1 MTLVQRE
8 AAPVVEP
15 VHAATPAQKN
25 WPAAEF
31 DKGSEFTVGVEE
43 ELMLV
48 DGQNRLLGPE
58 AAGLVEQLCLRHSH
72 HGRFT
77 TEVYVDQ
84 VELVTRICRDAGE
97 ATDALRSLRG
107 AVHEAGGHPMAA
119 GIHPDARFGDACL
132 VSSPRYDRII
142 AEYAGLFRT
151 PTAATQ
157 VHVGLPDAGAALSAY
172 RGLRNRLPLLRA
184 LAAASPYWHGRD
196 SGMASARSA
205 VIRSYPRTTVPPVL
219 HSWEHYAEITS
230 TILAAAEAPDYTY
243 VWWDLRP
250 QPRLGTLEV
259 RVMDAQPSLHRVAG
273 LTALIQ
279 GLARHA
285 VEAPE
290 TVDLPVEVL
299 AENDFRAA
307 HHGLDARILDRDG
320 LVRPMREIAVQAVL
334 DARRALAD
342 DGLEAALDEVD
353 AMLVSP
359 SEAIRQRLLRGER
372 GMSALLADL
381 VARTAGVAE

>member
-1 MTLVQRE
+1 M
-8 AAPVVEP
+8 
-15 VHAATPAQKN
+15 PAETS

-48 DGQNRLLGPE
+48 DDQNQLLGHQ
-58 AAGLVEQLCLRHSH
+58 AAPLTERLCLRQSD

-84 VELVTRICRDAGE
+84 IELVTKVCRDADEIAG
-97 ATDALRSLRG
+97 ALRSLRTS
-107 AVHEAGGHPMAA
+107 VLESGGRPMAA
-119 GIHPDARFGDACL
+119 GLHPDAGFGDACL

-157 VHVGLPDAGAALSAY
+157 VHVGLPDADAALSAY

-219 HSWEHYAEITS
+219 HSWEQYAELTS
-230 TILAAAEAPDYTY
+230 TILTAAEAPDYTY

-250 QPRLGTLEV
+250 QPRLGTLEI
-259 RVMDAQPSLHRVAG
+259 RVMDAQPSLDRVAG

-285 VEAPE
+285 VESPE

-307 HHGLDARILDRDG
+307 HHGLDARVLDPDG
-320 LVRPMREIAVQAVL
+320 LIRPMREIAVRAVL

-342 DGLEAALDEVD
+342 DGLDAALDEVD

-359 SEAIRQRLLRGER
+359 SEAVRQRLLYRQH
-372 GMSALLADL
+372 GMAALLADV
-381 VARTAGVAE
+381 VARTAGDAR

>member
-8 AAPVVEP
+8 AAPVVDA
-15 VHAATPAQKN
+15 VGAATPADKN

-31 DKGSEFTVGVEE
+31 EKGSEFTVGVED

-48 DGQNRLLGPE
+48 DDQNQLLGHE
-58 AAGLVEQLCLRHSH
+58 AAGLIEQLGLRRSP

-84 VELVTRICRDAGE
+84 VELVTRVCRDAAE
-97 ATDALRSLRG
+97 IVDALQSLRSS
-107 AVHEAGGHPMAA
+107 VLEAGGRPMAA
-119 GIHPDARFGDACL
+119 GVHPDAGFGDACL

-157 VHVGLPDAGAALSAY
+157 VHVGLPDADSALSAY

-219 HSWEHYAEITS
+219 HSWEEYAELTS
-230 TILAAAEAPDYTY
+230 TILTAAEAPDYTY

-259 RVMDAQPSLHRVAG
+259 RVMDAQPSLDRVAG

-285 VEAPE
+285 VESPE
-290 TVDLPVEVL
+290 TADLPVEVL

-307 HHGLDARILDRDG
+307 HHGLDARVLDRDG
-320 LVRPMREIAVQAVL
+320 MIRPLREIAVRAVL

-342 DGLEAALDEVD
+342 DGLDAALDAVD
-353 AMLVSP
+353 AMLASP
-359 SEAIRQRLLRGER
+359 SEAVRQRLLCDER
-372 GMSALLADL
+372 GMPALLADL